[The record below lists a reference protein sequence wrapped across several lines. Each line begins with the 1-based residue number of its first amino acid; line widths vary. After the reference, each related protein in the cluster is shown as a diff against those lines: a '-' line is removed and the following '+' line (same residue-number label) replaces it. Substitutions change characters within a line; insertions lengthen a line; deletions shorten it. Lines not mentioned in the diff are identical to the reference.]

1 MRAEVGLLSRN
12 LKFKGDD
19 ESTEANNYGAH
30 IMLAGEG
37 VRGKFSNIQ
46 LNNVGQAFKLG
57 RYPIHFH
64 MAGNVAGSYIKNNV
78 IHSSNNRG
86 ITLHAVRKLRL
97 ESNVIY
103 KNLGHSV
110 FIEDGIETNNEIIN
124 NLVVD
129 TRRTF
134 SLLITDQ
141 TPASFWI

>member
-1 MRAEVGLLSRN
+1 
-12 LKFKGDD
+12 
-19 ESTEANNYGAH
+19 
-30 IMLAGEG
+30 
-37 VRGKFSNIQ
+37 
-46 LNNVGQAFKLG
+46 
-57 RYPIHFH
+57 

-110 FIEDGIETNNEIIN
+110 FIEDGIETDNEIIN
-124 NLVVD
+124 NLVID